1 MAKYYISDLHIGHL
15 NCLKFDNRPFSS
27 LEEMKQTI
35 ITNWNSVVSSKD
47 TVYVLGDMFWNNN
60 EAVEVL
66 QQLNGSIYLIK
77 GNHDRVNAEMTS
89 YFTKITNY
97 LEIKDEGYN
106 IVLCHYPI
114 AHWHNSDHGTI
125 HLYGHIHAGRDSRPF
140 ESYAELMRQQ
150 GFPYK
155 CFNVGCMMSYMNY
168 KPRTLKEILTSNILN
183 GGTM

>member
-1 MAKYYISDLHIGHL
+1 MTKYYISDLHIGHL

-35 ITNWNSVVSSKD
+35 INNWNSVVTNKD
-47 TVYVLGDMFWNNN
+47 IVYVLGDMFWNNN
-60 EAVEVL
+60 EAIEVL
-66 QQLNGSIYLIK
+66 HQLNGSICLIK
-77 GNHDRVNAEMTS
+77 GNHDCINAEMTS
-89 YFTKITNY
+89 YFTKITDY

-114 AHWHNSDHGTI
+114 AHWRNSDYGTI

-155 CFNVGCMMSYMNY
+155 CFNVGCMMPYMNY

-183 GGTM
+183 GGNI